1 MIKNVA
7 IGLFVVVFSIFA
19 LNYYKL
25 LPSNRTLSFNNITS
39 RQEKAIESFSV
50 IEKTQQSDKFTDR
63 MSKNPFIH

>member
-7 IGLFVVVFSIFA
+7 IGLFVVIFSIIA
-19 LNYYKL
+19 LNHYKL
-25 LPSNRTLSFNNITS
+25 LPSNKTLAFNNITT

-63 MSKNPFIH
+63 VAKKPFLY